1 MSESFELPDLESF
14 TAGTIGEPGKR
25 VFYLQAR
32 SGAQV
37 VTLRLE
43 KAQVAALAEY
53 LAELLSD
60 LPTPSPSEIPD
71 DMELLEPVVAE
82 WIVGQI
88 GVVFDETRDRMLIRA
103 DEIATVDEE
112 GEPLVD
118 PPEGGV
124 ARFALTRGQVA
135 AFVVRAAT
143 LVASGRPPC
152 PLCGRPLDPEGHM
165 CIKTNGHKKS

>member
-1 MSESFELPDLESF
+1 VSASFEMPEPDLF
-14 TAGTIGEPGKR
+14 TTGTVGEPGQR
-25 VFYLQAR
+25 IFYLQGR
-32 SGAQV
+32 SGTQV

-60 LPTPSPSEIPD
+60 LPTPAPSEIPD
-71 DMELLEPVVAE
+71 DVELLEPVVAE

-103 DEIATVDEE
+103 DEVATVDEE
-112 GEPLVD
+112 GEPLAD
-118 PPEGGV
+118 APDGGV

-165 CIKTNGHKKS
+165 CIKTNGHRKH